1 LLLHVGVSFSINSQA
16 LVRGLVEHEVAGGRW
31 WVVNALV
38 ATGILLITIIIPF
51 FASLTS
57 LIGALTSIPLTLT
70 LPIIFGASTEEHRS
84 RWGWT
89 RNKERPTAEEGVN
102 GRVPHPNPAL
112 AHTTHHRWR
121 LRLDILLVYVC
132 GLLTI
137 LGTVASIWK
146 IVIEWGGET
155 RRGWSDGW
163 SEATAKAVYLLTLTD
178 NIPLIAVW

>member
-84 RWGWT
+84 R
-89 RNKERPTAEEGVN
+89 
-102 GRVPHPNPAL
+102 
-112 AHTTHHRWR
+112 
-121 LRLDILLVYVC
+121 
-132 GLLTI
+132 
-137 LGTVASIWK
+137 
-146 IVIEWGGET
+146 
-155 RRGWSDGW
+155 
-163 SEATAKAVYLLTLTD
+163 
-178 NIPLIAVW
+178 